1 MEIHMVQKHKRYALR
16 LEIATALGNTELV
29 TVHRTPLKALKQQYE
44 NVKGHAWGGGKHS
57 QSDPKHPHA
66 KGGNVKLTGGLI
78 DESMFPADKYND
90 KNGKP
95 LTGVALQKRHE
106 KLTSEYES
114 QKVQPVTDTAVTD
127 VKGYARAMEVV
138 KEEIGALPA
147 DIRFEKLETTVGE
160 LKDVVTKLVDMA
172 TATATK

>member
-16 LEIATALGNTELV
+16 LEIATALGDAGLV
-29 TVHRTPLKALKQQYE
+29 TVHRTPLKELKQQYE

-78 DESMFPADKYND
+78 DQSLFPADKYND

-114 QKVQPVTDTAVTD
+114 QKVQPVTDTAVTP
-127 VKGYARAMEVV
+127 V
-138 KEEIGALPA
+138 A